1 MPSTL
6 CATVGNTDRM
16 DLPDELITL
25 LRQAST
31 CYIATT
37 MPDGSPQLTQ
47 TWVDTDGEHV
57 VINTVRGYQKDKNI
71 QRDKRVA
78 VSVSSVENP
87 TRYFAV
93 RGTVVDVSSEGA
105 VEHIEALSQRYTGQP
120 YPWYG
125 GRDQQ
130 RIILRIAADRVHT
143 MG

>member
-1 MPSTL
+1 
-6 CATVGNTDRM
+6 M

-78 VSVSSVENP
+78 VSVNSVENP

-93 RGTVVDVSSEGA
+93 RGTVIDVSSEGA

-130 RIILRIAADRVHT
+130 RIILTIAADRVHT